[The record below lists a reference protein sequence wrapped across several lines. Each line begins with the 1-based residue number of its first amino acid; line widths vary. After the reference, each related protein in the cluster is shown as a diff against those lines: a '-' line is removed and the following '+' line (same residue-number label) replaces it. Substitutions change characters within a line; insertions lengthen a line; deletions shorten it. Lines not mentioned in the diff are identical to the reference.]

1 MSSAWNSALSGLRAC
16 EIKMAVNASNIANVN
31 TEGFK
36 KSRVTL
42 QEAANG
48 GVQVT
53 LSQVNLPGVPL
64 GMNAETGEVSESSNV
79 DLAESFV
86 DQRVTT
92 HAFAANATTVRTAAE
107 MQQTLLDIL
116 A

>member
-1 MSSAWNSALSGLRAC
+1 MSSAWNIALSGLRAC
-16 EIKMAVNASNIANVN
+16 EIKTAVNASNIANIN

-64 GMNAETGEVSESSNV
+64 GMNAETGEVSESSSV

-92 HAFAANATTVRTAAE
+92 HTFAANATTVRTAAE

>member
-36 KSRVTL
+36 KSRVAL

-53 LSQVNLPGVPL
+53 LSQVNLPGVPPGL
-64 GMNAETGEVSESSNV
+64 NEDTGEVSESSNV

-86 DQRVTT
+86 DQIVTT
-92 HAFAANATTVRTAAE
+92 HAVAANATMLRTAAE